1 MPFDMTIA
9 ASEFKEKKLKSVS
22 KYSIANLSQAR

>member
-9 ASEFKEKKLKSVS
+9 ASEFKEKIKSVS